1 MISLSLRVRSGGD
14 EKTYVVGPKVQ
25 VAFEREFKVGMPV
38 AFQRDQKVEH
48 LYWIAWKA
56 AQSAGEVVK
65 PFDGWLETVEMVE
78 IAEVDS
84 GPLSGG
90 E

>member
-1 MISLSLRVRSGGD
+1 MISLTLRVKTESG
-14 EKTYVVGPKVQ
+14 ESTYTVGPKVQ

-38 AFQRDQKVEH
+38 AFSREQKVEH

-56 AQSAGEVVK
+56 VANSGEVVK
-65 PFDGWLETVEMVE
+65 PFDGWLETVEAVE
-78 IAEVDS
+78 IVEADS
-84 GPLSGG
+84 GPLSEG